1 MVKTI
6 KVIHLAPGESVLI
19 TAAPGPTPPCQAA
32 ASCPYAAA
40 NKNSPVILMQN
51 SHRKRSSLFSALR
64 DGGLPMYIITI
75 SNTDHHPL
83 EVEVSVDVYKVYEDS
98 RRQEERQRYERRKH
112 IDGRSFDNC
121 LLFELATEPLEQTY
135 ERIERLREIQAV
147 LQDIPPQQRER
158 FILHFAYG
166 YSYSEI
172 AKMQG

>member
-1 MVKTI
+1 
-6 KVIHLAPGESVLI
+6 
-19 TAAPGPTPPCQAA
+19 
-32 ASCPYAAA
+32 
-40 NKNSPVILMQN
+40 
-51 SHRKRSSLFSALR
+51 
-64 DGGLPMYIITI
+64 MYVITI
-75 SNTDHHPL
+75 TNIDHNLL

-121 LLFELATEPLEQTY
+121 LLFE
-135 ERIERLREIQAV
+135 IQAV

-172 AKMQG
+172 AKMQGCHKAAVMRSAKSALKKIRENLAA

>member
-1 MVKTI
+1 
-6 KVIHLAPGESVLI
+6 
-19 TAAPGPTPPCQAA
+19 
-32 ASCPYAAA
+32 
-40 NKNSPVILMQN
+40 
-51 SHRKRSSLFSALR
+51 
-64 DGGLPMYIITI
+64 MYVITI
-75 SNTDHHPL
+75 TNIDHNLL

-172 AKMQG
+172 AKMQGCHKAAVIMVS

>member
-1 MVKTI
+1 M
-6 KVIHLAPGESVLI
+6 
-19 TAAPGPTPPCQAA
+19 
-32 ASCPYAAA
+32 
-40 NKNSPVILMQN
+40 
-51 SHRKRSSLFSALR
+51 
-64 DGGLPMYIITI
+64 
-75 SNTDHHPL
+75 
-83 EVEVSVDVYKVYEDS
+83 DVYKVYEDS

-147 LQDIPPQQRER
+147 LQDIPPQQHER

-172 AKMQG
+172 AKMQGCHKAAVMRSAKSALKKIRENLAA